1 MPRTL
6 FAVLFVVMFSS
17 LSACGG
23 GGDSDYPDFDN
34 PGAPATLSLAPENT
48 GDGWITSTP
57 AAEGLDAASLGSL
70 MNSIRDGHFPGVDGV
85 VVARNQRLV
94 AEAYFNGFDRET
106 VHELRSTGKS
116 LISTLVGLADDQGL
130 LELDDTLAQHVPDFE
145 NHRNMDAN
153 KRAITLRHLLNMS
166 GGLDCNDW
174 LSSSP
179 GHEEKMYDSRD
190 WIAFVLN
197 LRAIAE
203 PGTQASYCT
212 GGVVLLAHVV
222 SLRSG
227 MRLEDFA
234 NQWLFAPLN
243 IQKAEWRYSP
253 DGRATGATGS
263 GLRPRDAA
271 KLGALFANEGV
282 WNGVRVISE
291 DWVMRSR
298 QRATTLGNQGYGL
311 LWWKRSFVHGGNEI
325 QTVYASGNGGNYV
338 FIVPSHELVVAFS
351 GSNYNSPRSETPH
364 QLMPLV
370 LNALR

>member
-1 MPRTL
+1 MPRTPIL
-6 FAVLFVVMFSS
+6 AFSVLTSI
-17 LSACGG
+17 LLTACGG
-23 GGDSDYPDFDN
+23 GGDSDYPDYDN
-34 PGAPATLSLAPENT
+34 PGAPTSISLTPENT

-57 AAEGLDAASLGSL
+57 AAEGLDPASLGSL

-85 VVARNQRLV
+85 VVVRNQRLI

-116 LISTLVGLADDQGL
+116 LVSTLVGLAVDQGVVG
-130 LELDDTLAQHVPDFE
+130 LDDTLAQHIPDFE

-166 GGLDCNDW
+166 GGLDCSDW
-174 LSSSP
+174 IASSP

-190 WIAFVLN
+190 WIRFVLD
-197 LRAIAE
+197 LRSVAE

-234 NQWLFAPLN
+234 RQWLFAPLN

-282 WNGVRVISE
+282 WNGVRVVSE
-291 DWVMRSR
+291 EWVMRTR
-298 QRATTLGNQGYGL
+298 QRATTLGDQGYGL
-311 LWWKRSFVHGGNEI
+311 LWWKRSYLINGNNI
-325 QTVYASGNGGNYV
+325 DTVFASGNGGNYV

-351 GSNYNSPRSETPH
+351 GSNYNTSRSDTPQ